1 MTAFLSI
8 LIKVGIGTVCL
19 GLLALYSIDRTK
31 RKYNR
36 IKNKYS
42 EGCREIVDW
51 MIEHETNIFNDDSQ
65 IDCDLPEIPEQMKNK
80 ITKHKTE
87 LENLF
92 KKLA

>member
-8 LIKVGIGTVCL
+8 LIKVGVGTFFLC
-19 GLLALYSIDRTK
+19 LLAIYSSDRIK

-51 MIEHETNIFNDDSQ
+51 TIEHETEIVNDDGQ

-80 ITKHKTE
+80 ITEHKTE

-92 KKLA
+92 KELA